1 MARVTSSR
9 SAVSFVA
16 SPVSLGARGAFWL
29 AVLWAVA
36 LSVVF
41 FKYRGDDVG
50 RLPELFAS
58 FASQFRGFSGTALGN
73 SVLGGIIAIL
83 VVLSWAGIGALI
95 EGLLDRLDP
104 ADSQCTAWR
113 WAVRCAWGAGVSSLL
128 WFFLGLAGLYIWPVA
143 LGVLLCGLLLF
154 IRAWRVD
161 HFSIHSFVSTSA
173 KRTWDAGTDGEP
185 SPGPRTA
192 KEPDGIIGRFAFALA
207 VAAMLLA
214 GIASLC
220 PPTAKDT
227 LLYHIAL
234 PKAFVAARGLAD
246 VPNNIAQYYPLGGE
260 LNGTWGI
267 LLGRPAVSAGPATPA
282 ANLTSV
288 GRPGEAAFG
297 GIEFAYLPVLALAIY
312 GWSRRRGF
320 TRDMSWVA
328 VALVVCV
335 PTVYASA
342 SSGYNDIALA
352 LYLTLAIAAAEE
364 FWRNPSRRTAA
375 EIGLAIGF
383 ALGIKL
389 LALFLAAPLL
399 VLFLLRMRSAEK
411 QDIQGISVSAVFR
424 RGLLAIALAAVLA
437 GPWYVRNWART
448 GSPVYP
454 FYINLFGG
462 HAPGWDETRSLLDQ
476 VLNSR
481 YGGYPK
487 SALDYVAVPVR
498 ASLLAQPEIPRYFD
512 GVLGI
517 SFLFGLPFLL
527 IRFPFPVSRSP
538 ARNWG
543 RTTAGGK
550 QGTGTGQRAWIALI
564 LAGGFF
570 AFWLFSSEQLRYLLP
585 ALPAV
590 AVAIVGA
597 VSAFERRQR
606 VLLLATVAPGILVI
620 LAWFL
625 QQNPVP
631 VLIGAE
637 SRQSYLER
645 RVDHYAFYA
654 AANRLL
660 PAQARVWLIDM
671 RGDTYYLDR
680 PYFFDFRIEHY
691 TLMQWVR
698 ASATVEELRQR
709 ARDHGIGY
717 VLARTDLLLDY
728 ATSPIVDDARSREE
742 NLRKLQLL
750 QEFLFGGEVLQRDQH
765 FVLFRVG

>member
-1 MARVTSSR
+1 M
-9 SAVSFVA
+9 
-16 SPVSLGARGAFWL
+16 
-29 AVLWAVA
+29 
-36 LSVVF
+36 
-41 FKYRGDDVG
+41 G
-50 RLPELFAS
+50 RLPELLMS
-58 FASQFRGFSGTALGN
+58 FTGQFHGFSGAALGD
-73 SVLGGIIAIL
+73 SVLGGVISIS
-83 VVLSWAGIGALI
+83 VVLSWAGIGALV
-95 EGLLDRLDP
+95 EGLLDRLNP
-104 ADSQCTAWR
+104 AERQSTAWR

-143 LGVLLCGLLLF
+143 LGLLLCGLLLF

-161 HFSIHSFVSTSA
+161 PISIHSFVLTSA
-173 KRTWDAGTDGEP
+173 AIRRTRGTGTDAAPEP
-185 SPGPRTA
+185 ALRSA
-192 KEPDGIIGRFAFALA
+192 KNFSGVVGYLAFALA
-207 VAAMLLA
+207 MAAMLLA
-214 GIASLC
+214 GIAALC

-246 VPNNIAQYYPLGGE
+246 VPNNIAQYYPLGAE

-267 LLGRPAVSAGPATPA
+267 LLGRPGVGARSAAPPAGLA
-282 ANLTSV
+282 ADSGQTV
-288 GRPGEAAFG
+288 VRRPGEAAFG
-297 GIEFAYLPVLALAIY
+297 GIEFAYLPILALAIY

-320 TRDMSWVA
+320 TGEISWVA
-328 VALVVCV
+328 VALVVCI

-364 FWRNPSRRTAA
+364 FWRNPTRRTPA

-389 LALFLAAPLL
+389 LALFLATPLL
-399 VLFLLRMRSAEK
+399 VVLLLRLRNAEK

-424 RGLLAIALAAVLA
+424 RGVLAIALAAVLA
-437 GPWYVRNWART
+437 GPWYVRNWVRT

-462 HAPGWDETRSLLDQ
+462 HAPGWDEPRSLLDQ

-527 IRFPFPVSRSP
+527 IRFPFPVPRSP

-543 RTTAGGK
+543 RTTAGGE
-550 QGTGTGQRAWIALI
+550 QGTGNGQRAWIALI

-590 AVAIVGA
+590 AVIIVGA
-597 VSAFERRQR
+597 VSGIEPETTSSSTGHRGARDPGHSGLVLAAEPGASADRRR
-606 VLLLATVAPGILVI
+606 IAPVVSRTPGGPLCFLRRGKPSSAGGGAGVADRHARRYVLPGAPVLLRLPHRTLHVDAVGSRFRYGGRTAPASTRPRHRLRAGANRSSARLCHLSHRGRCPPAGRKSAQTPVAAGISLRRR
-620 LAWFL
+620 
-625 QQNPVP
+625 
-631 VLIGAE
+631 GAE
-637 SRQSYLER
+637 
-645 RVDHYAFYA
+645 
-654 AANRLL
+654 
-660 PAQARVWLIDM
+660 AR
-671 RGDTYYLDR
+671 
-680 PYFFDFRIEHY
+680 
-691 TLMQWVR
+691 
-698 ASATVEELRQR
+698 
-709 ARDHGIGY
+709 
-717 VLARTDLLLDY
+717 
-728 ATSPIVDDARSREE
+728 
-742 NLRKLQLL
+742 
-750 QEFLFGGEVLQRDQH
+750 
-765 FVLFRVG
+765 